1 MAFIF
6 KIPSPTPDIPRR
18 SWRKCAALALALFVA
33 GCGGGGQPGVV
44 EPVEG
49 FFGGVASDEPRTA
62 IAGRDVL
69 TSGGTA
75 ADAAVAMGFSLAVSL
90 PSSAGLGG
98 GGSCVAYDSP
108 TLTATVFDFPVV
120 TAGESR
126 IAVPA
131 LTRGLAVMHA
141 RFGKLTWAQ
150 LLGPAEAAARFGAPV
165 SRALAR
171 DLASAPSGL
180 ADDPATARIF
190 APEGRLI
197 QEGETLLQ
205 LDLAAVLGQLRQKG
219 AGDLYSGALSRV
231 VSAASQGDLTQY
243 DLRSYLPQARTPAS
257 VRYGNLELFL
267 SGEPSASTALLGRL
281 LAIMIEADPSS
292 ADRARVFAEAGAV
305 AEDDLAQALQRGRA
319 ELAPSRD
326 GARALAARARGGEH
340 VRPARALGPIEAG
353 RAGATSFIAVDRN
366 GLAVAC
372 ALGLNAPWGT
382 GKVLPGT
389 GMLIAAP
396 VTDESPRAAGL
407 VAVAPANGAFRL
419 AASASGRAAPAA
431 LTQVALDILADRQEV
446 QTAVNRPRAAYDGAA
461 DLLRVE
467 AGAVLPAGLRTAE
480 TAPLGVV
487 NALGC
492 PEDMNRNRGACRLAV
507 DPRGAGL
514 GFGGGR

>member
-1 MAFIF
+1 
-6 KIPSPTPDIPRR
+6 
-18 SWRKCAALALALFVA
+18 
-33 GCGGGGQPGVV
+33 VV

-49 FFGGVASDEPRTA
+49 FFGGIAADEPRAA

-75 ADAAVAMGFSLAVSL
+75 ADAAVAMAFSLAVTL

-98 GGSCVAYDSP
+98 GGSCVAYDAPKLSA
-108 TLTATVFDFPVV
+108 TAFDFSAAP
-120 TAGESR
+120 AAESR
-126 IAVPA
+126 VSVPA
-131 LTRGLAVMHA
+131 LPRGLAVMHA
-141 RFGKLTWAQ
+141 RLGKLTWAQ

-171 DLASAPSGL
+171 DLASAPSDL
-180 ADDPATARIF
+180 TEDPATARIF
-190 APEGRLI
+190 APQGRLI
-197 QEGETLLQ
+197 QEGETLVQ
-205 LDLAAVLGQLRQKG
+205 LDLASVLGQLRQRG
-219 AGDLYSGALSRV
+219 VGELYSGALSRV
-231 VSAASQGDLTQY
+231 VTASSGGELTQY
-243 DLRSYLPQARTPAS
+243 DLRSYLPQTRPPAS
-257 VRYGNLELFL
+257 VRYGDLQLFL
-267 SGEPSASTALLGRL
+267 AGEPATSTALLGRL
-281 LAIMIEADPSS
+281 LGIMIEADAS
-292 ADRARVFAEAGAV
+292 AGDRARIFAEAGAV

-319 ELAPSRD
+319 ELAPTRD
-326 GARALAARARGGEH
+326 EARALAARARSAAH
-340 VRPARALGPIEAG
+340 VRPARALGPVEAG

-372 ALGLNAPWGT
+372 ALGMNAPWGT

-389 GMLIAAP
+389 GMLVAAIP
-396 VTDESPRAAGL
+396 SDESPRAAGL
-407 VAVAPANGAFRL
+407 LAVAPANGAFRL

-431 LTQVALDILADRQEV
+431 LTQVALGILAERQEV
-446 QTAVNRPRAAYDGAA
+446 QAAVNRPRAAYDGAA
-461 DLLRVE
+461 DLLHLE
-467 AGAVLPAGLRTAE
+467 AGAIVPPGLRTAE

>member
-1 MAFIF
+1 MAFIPRD
-6 KIPSPTPDIPRR
+6 PSPTADLLRR
-18 SWRKCAALALALFVA
+18 SWRKCAVLALTLFVA
-33 GCGGGGQPGVV
+33 ACGGGNQPGVV

-49 FFGGVASDEPRTA
+49 FFGGIAADEPRAA

-69 TSGGTA
+69 TGGGSA
-75 ADAAVAMGFSLAVSL
+75 ADAAVAMGFSLAVTL

-98 GGSCVAYDSP
+98 GGSCVAFDSP
-108 TLTATVFDFPVV
+108 NLAATVFDFP
-120 TAGESR
+120 AAPASDGR

-131 LTRGLAVMHA
+131 LARGLAVIHA
-141 RFGKLTWAQ
+141 RHGKLTWAQ

-171 DLASAPSGL
+171 DLASAPSDL

-190 APEGRLI
+190 APRGRLI
-197 QEGETLLQ
+197 EEGESLLQ

-219 AGDLYSGALSRV
+219 AGELHSGALARV
-231 VSAASQGDLTQY
+231 IAESSQGALSLDA
-243 DLRSYLPQARTPAS
+243 LRAYLPQARTPAS
-257 VRYGNLELFL
+257 VRYGNLQLFL
-267 SGEPSASTALLGRL
+267 SGDPAASTALLGRL

-305 AEDDLAQALQRGRA
+305 AEDDLARALQNGRA
-319 ELAPSRD
+319 ELAPTREE
-326 GARALAARARGGEH
+326 ARALAARARGEH

-366 GLAVAC
+366 GLSVAC
-372 ALGLNAPWGT
+372 ALGMNAPWGT
-382 GKVLPGT
+382 GRVLPGT
-389 GMLIAAP
+389 GMLVAAP
-396 VTDESPRAAGL
+396 VTDESSRAAGL
-407 VAVAPANGAFRL
+407 LAVAPANGAFRL

-431 LTQVALDILADRQEV
+431 LAQVALGILVERQEV
-446 QTAVNRPRAAYDGAA
+446 QASVNRPRAAYDGAA
-461 DLLRVE
+461 DLLHLE
-467 AGAVLPAGLRTAE
+467 AGAAVPAGLRTAE

-492 PEDMNRNRGACRLAV
+492 PEDMNRNRAACRLAV